1 MRKAKAAVPPMRV
14 RGVYGED
21 TFGETIKWTLDW
33 AASMQGRVAS
43 VYSHVQQ
50 QGVALPAAI
59 LLTAG
64 SRCRYISGE
73 TFADEQRTLRT
84 SE

>member
-21 TFGETIKWTLDW
+21 TFGETINWTLDW

-50 QGVALPAAI
+50 QGVALPAADSSN
-59 LLTAG
+59 
-64 SRCRYISGE
+64 SRESLSLY
-73 TFADEQRTLRT
+73 
-84 SE
+84 